1 MLFNPFPVS
10 TYESTT
16 SHSKPGV
23 QFSHIERSMQSISQ
37 RRMIGQRIESDRDLG
52 LASVV
57 LLS

>member
-1 MLFNPFPVS
+1 MFFNPFPVS

-23 QFSHIERSMQSISQ
+23 HIERSMQSISQ